1 MSTVPVLRAAVGTY
15 PHTQALKDGRVTA
28 PSLQL
33 EFADFPVISRAFAPM
48 VREQR
53 FDVSEMAIATFLQAK
68 ACGKPLVLLP
78 VVLVARFQQSA
89 LLCRTD
95 SDIRSPVDLAGR
107 RVGVRAYS
115 QTTGMWLRGIL
126 LEEFGLQPQAMRWV
140 TFENAHVA
148 EIRDPPWVERAPAGK
163 ALLAMLRAGEL
174 DAAILGS
181 DLPDDPGLRCVFPD
195 ADAAADAFWQRHR
208 LVPVN
213 HMLSVRQDL
222 AARRPDLVL
231 ELVRMFGAAAEFAS
245 QAPSSG
251 QAALSPAIELA
262 LRYMRDQ
269 DMLPRPLTLD
279 KVWDGLPDEV
289 I

>member
-1 MSTVPVLRAAVGTY
+1 
-15 PHTQALKDGRVTA
+15 
-28 PSLQL
+28 
-33 EFADFPVISRAFAPM
+33 
-48 VREQR
+48 
-53 FDVSEMAIATFLQAK
+53 
-68 ACGKPLVLLP
+68 
-78 VVLVARFQQSA
+78 
-89 LLCRTD
+89 
-95 SDIRSPVDLAGR
+95 
-107 RVGVRAYS
+107 
-115 QTTGMWLRGIL
+115 
-126 LEEFGLQPQAMRWV
+126 
-140 TFENAHVA
+140 
-148 EIRDPPWVERAPAGK
+148 
-163 ALLAMLRAGEL
+163 
-174 DAAILGS
+174 
-181 DLPDDPGLRCVFPD
+181 VFPD
-195 ADAAADAFWQRHR
+195 GDAAADAFWQRHR